1 MTNKFTR
8 LHILQVEDKNGN
20 IHTFTEN
27 TISFTVNKNIK
38 GKANEGVIT
47 IKNLSW
53 ETRNILL
60 KDMIPTDDKKATD
73 DKRKCTLSVGYKGK
87 PLNVILMGNIFSC
100 CNTRSGVDIETE
112 INVVDGMNLLKNG
125 HLQMCFAKGTS
136 QDDINDYYAKK
147 AEEYEVLR
155 GQIDAFNSVIPNAIS
170 LDNDFKNLKIDGY
183 NVFIDNNK
191 LNIIKKDTA
200 KKGANT
206 LLINNES
213 GLLGIPVIFDG
224 FIEVKMIME
233 SSVELGQPARIEA
246 ETDKHLNGEYIIQG
260 IKHNGTISFQG
271 GNGECITTLELQRPK
286 PKEQ

>member
-1 MTNKFTR
+1 MNKFNR
-8 LHILQVEDKNGN
+8 LYVLQAEDKNGN

-27 TISFTVNKNIK
+27 TISFMVNKNIN
-38 GKANEGVIT
+38 GKANDGVIT
-47 IKNLSW
+47 IKNLSR
-53 ETRNILL
+53 ETRNVLL
-60 KDMIPTDDKKATD
+60 KDRIPTDDKRATD

-87 PLNVILMGNIFSC
+87 PLNVVLMGNIFSC
-100 CNTRSGVDIETE
+100 CNTRNEVDIETE

-125 HLQMCFAKGTS
+125 HLQMCFAKGAS
-136 QDDINDYYAKK
+136 QDDINEYYAKK

-155 GQIDAFNSVIPNAIS
+155 GQIDTFNSFIPNAIS

-183 NVFIDNNK
+183 NVFIDNNT

-200 KKGANT
+200 KEGLNT

-224 FIEVKMIME
+224 FLEVKMIME
-233 SSVELGQPARIEA
+233 SSAELGQPARIEA

-271 GNGECITTLELQRPK
+271 GHGECITTLELQRPK